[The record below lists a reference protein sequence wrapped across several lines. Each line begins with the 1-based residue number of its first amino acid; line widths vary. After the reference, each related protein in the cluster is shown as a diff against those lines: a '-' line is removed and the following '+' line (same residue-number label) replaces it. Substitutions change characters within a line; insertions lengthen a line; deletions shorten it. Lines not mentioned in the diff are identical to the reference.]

1 MQTNVIICMKWACDF
16 AKHGQVL
23 KHKQME
29 RENNGGQEMTLIW
42 EENINLPKLNF
53 FMTSQTNTKI
63 SSAEKG
69 ANVKSLAAA
78 IIKRL

>member
-1 MQTNVIICMKWACDF
+1 
-16 AKHGQVL
+16 
-23 KHKQME
+23 ME

-42 EENINLPKLNF
+42 EKNINLPKLNF

-69 ANVKSLAAA
+69 ANVKSLGAA